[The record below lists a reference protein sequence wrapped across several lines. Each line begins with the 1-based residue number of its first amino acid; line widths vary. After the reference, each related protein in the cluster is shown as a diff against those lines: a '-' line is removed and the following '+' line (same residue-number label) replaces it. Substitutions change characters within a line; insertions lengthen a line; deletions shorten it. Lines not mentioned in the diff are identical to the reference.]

1 MPARG
6 RANSKEQ
13 PGCLSHATGAAMEA
27 TPEMLTRVVSV
38 LAWLTIL
45 YAVAMG
51 VITGAERKPK
61 AVAFTFFPHRI
72 AGAG

>member
-1 MPARG
+1 
-6 RANSKEQ
+6 
-13 PGCLSHATGAAMEA
+13 
-27 TPEMLTRVVSV
+27 MLTRVVSV